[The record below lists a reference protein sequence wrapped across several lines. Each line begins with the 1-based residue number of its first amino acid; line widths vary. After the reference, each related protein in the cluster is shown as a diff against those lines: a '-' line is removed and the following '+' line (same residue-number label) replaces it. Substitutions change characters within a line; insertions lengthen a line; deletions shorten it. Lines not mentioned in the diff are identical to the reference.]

1 MLPTKAAVLV
11 YKNMIL
17 AMLEYGDI
25 FLVGATA
32 ESRKKLQILQ
42 NNGLRCALDRDKYA
56 SAADLHDEARLLRLK
71 TRREQHMLSYMYD
84 MSQIESNLKGNRKVG
99 VQTRSQ
105 NKKLKKTK
113 KPHTERF
120 KRSLAYR
127 GPKRWNGLPHQLHYM
142 ESRSLFNM
150 GLKSH
155 LAEREQ
161 KKIKKLGK
169 VGNRNLKLEI

>member
-1 MLPTKAAVLV
+1 
-11 YKNMIL
+11 
-17 AMLEYGDI
+17 
-25 FLVGATA
+25 
-32 ESRKKLQILQ
+32 
-42 NNGLRCALDRDKYA
+42 
-56 SAADLHDEARLLRLK
+56 
-71 TRREQHMLSYMYD
+71 MLSYMYD
-84 MSQIESNLKGNRKVG
+84 MSQIESNLKGKRKVG

-105 NKKLKKTK
+105 NKKLMKTK

-155 LAEREQ
+155 LAERE
-161 KKIKKLGK
+161 KKNIEKLGK
-169 VGNRNLKLEI
+169 VGN